1 MRINRDQIN
10 VSNKELLDA
19 HKENLTQFSKKHR
32 NLEQIIDTIAKYNIA
47 IPSWALGAGGTRF
60 GRFGFGGEP
69 GNLEQKLEDVAVIN
83 DLMRSVNVGSKS
95 SSWGSLESIFN
106 DGKKFAAED
115 WEILYVKMKSSSVK
129 SMVSIQFDLIA

>member
-1 MRINRDQIN
+1 MKINRDQIN

-69 GNLEQKLEDVAVIN
+69 GNL
-83 DLMRSVNVGSKS
+83 
-95 SSWGSLESIFN
+95 
-106 DGKKFAAED
+106 
-115 WEILYVKMKSSSVK
+115 
-129 SMVSIQFDLIA
+129 